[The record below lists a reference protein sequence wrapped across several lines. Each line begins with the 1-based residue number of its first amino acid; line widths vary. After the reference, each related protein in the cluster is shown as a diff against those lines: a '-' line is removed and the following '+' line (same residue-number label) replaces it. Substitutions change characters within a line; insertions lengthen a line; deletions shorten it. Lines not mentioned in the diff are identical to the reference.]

1 MAANLGYGHAHPPCT
16 MSEPLGEGV
25 PVDAKLDRDDLW
37 DLVFESGNGLQDVF
51 TVLLGGIGLE
61 LEKDWIDKEK

>member
-1 MAANLGYGHAHPPCT
+1 

-25 PVDAKLDRDDLW
+25 PVDAKLDRDDFW

-61 LEKDWIDKEK
+61 LEKNWIDKEK